1 MKFLNVF
8 CLQLQ
13 RQQLPQPPQPPPPPP
28 QQQPPPPPQQLQQQH
43 HLVSKT
49 SGHQSVNIS
58 GEQNI

>member
-13 RQQLPQPPQPPPPPP
+13 RQQLPQLPQPPQQPPPPP
-28 QQQPPPPPQQLQQQH
+28 QQPPPPPQQLQQQH

-58 GEQNI
+58 G